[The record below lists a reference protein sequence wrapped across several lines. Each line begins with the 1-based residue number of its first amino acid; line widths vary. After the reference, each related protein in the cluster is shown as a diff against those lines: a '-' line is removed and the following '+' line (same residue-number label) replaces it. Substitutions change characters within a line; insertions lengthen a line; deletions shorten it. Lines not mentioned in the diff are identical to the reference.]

1 MIEVVDG
8 IDWYWFGIG
17 IDWYLL
23 VLVGIDWGNTTQRDM
38 WGGVSVLYSVAVW
51 SVPLRSP
58 SVATCLTFQDRSDRA
73 SSGPGFFAWRE
84 KSKEVSTCT

>member
-1 MIEVVDG
+1 MVSIG
-8 IDWYWFGIG
+8 IGLVLVLVGIG

-23 VLVGIDWGNTTQRDM
+23 VLVGIDWGNTTQREM

-84 KSKEVSTCT
+84 KSKDVSIYT